1 MLNTKAY
8 EISKTSAIFVA
19 EVFFIP
25 IMTTRYTKSPL
36 ITKLFL
42 IFVVAFIGLFIS
54 SLIILLCT
62 NYANNI
68 LVMKWLQ
75 VLQTSLTFILP
86 AFLLALLFGQGI
98 SYLKFKPIRSPF
110 IWLSVILLMPL
121 ALPAVN
127 WLKSLNDMVVLPHFM
142 SGVELW
148 MQQMEAQSQVL
159 TEKFLG
165 VSTYH
170 GLALNLFVM
179 AVMPALGEEIFFRG
193 ILQTVLGE
201 KLNRH
206 LAVWITAFIF
216 SAIHLQF
223 YGFLPRFLLGAALG
237 YLFLFSGSIWASIV
251 AHFINNAL
259 AVLLFFL
266 TFNGYLTFDMD
277 TLGTQTTW
285 WIGLISLT
293 LVCLLFYRLN
303 RVKES

>member
-1 MLNTKAY
+1 MITA
-8 EISKTSAIFVA
+8 
-19 EVFFIP
+19 
-25 IMTTRYTKSPL
+25 RYIKSPL
-36 ITKLFL
+36 ITKLVL
-42 IFVVAFIGLFIS
+42 IFVVAFAGLLLS
-54 SLIILLCT
+54 SVAILLCA
-62 NYANNI
+62 NYLNNMV
-68 LVMKWLQ
+68 VMKWLQ
-75 VLQTSLTFILP
+75 LIQTAFTFVLP
-86 AFLLALLFGQGI
+86 AFLLAHFVGQGV
-98 SYLKFKPIRSPF
+98 SYLKFTPIRSSLMWF
-110 IWLSVILLMPL
+110 GVILLMPL

-148 MQQMEAQSQVL
+148 MQQMEHQSELL
-159 TEKFLG
+159 TEKFLS
-165 VSTYH
+165 VSSYSA
-170 GLALNLFVM
+170 LALNLLVM
-179 AVMPALGEEIFFRG
+179 AAIPALGEELFFRG

-277 TLGTQTTW
+277 ALGTQNTW
-285 WIGLISLT
+285 WLGFLSLT

-303 RVKES
+303 RIKE

>member
-1 MLNTKAY
+1 M
-8 EISKTSAIFVA
+8 
-19 EVFFIP
+19 EVFFIQM
-25 IMTTRYTKSPL
+25 ITARYITSPL
-36 ITKLFL
+36 ITKLVL
-42 IFVVAFIGLFIS
+42 IFVVAFTGLLLS
-54 SLIILLCT
+54 SVAILLCA
-62 NYANNI
+62 NYLNNMV
-68 LVMKWLQ
+68 VMKWLQ
-75 VLQTSLTFILP
+75 LIQTAFTFVLP
-86 AFLLALLFGQGI
+86 AFLLAHFVGQGV
-98 SYLKFKPIRSPF
+98 SYLKFTPIRSSLM
-110 IWLSVILLMPL
+110 WLGVILLMPL

-148 MQQMEAQSQVL
+148 MQQMEHQSELL
-159 TEKFLG
+159 TEKFLS
-165 VSTYH
+165 VSSYSA
-170 GLALNLFVM
+170 LALNLLVM
-179 AVMPALGEEIFFRG
+179 AAIPALGEELFFRG

-223 YGFLPRFLLGAALG
+223 YGFLPRFCLGAALG

-251 AHFINNAL
+251 AHFVNNAL

-277 TLGTQTTW
+277 ALGTQNTW
-285 WIGLISLT
+285 WLGFLSLT

-303 RVKES
+303 RIKE

>member
-1 MLNTKAY
+1 M
-8 EISKTSAIFVA
+8 
-19 EVFFIP
+19 EVFFIQM
-25 IMTTRYTKSPL
+25 ITARYITSPL
-36 ITKLFL
+36 ITKLVL
-42 IFVVAFIGLFIS
+42 IFVVAFTGLLLS
-54 SLIILLCT
+54 SVTILLCA
-62 NYANNI
+62 NYLNNMV
-68 LVMKWLQ
+68 VMKWLQ
-75 VLQTSLTFILP
+75 LIQTAFTFVLP
-86 AFLLALLFGQGI
+86 AFLLAHFVGQGV
-98 SYLKFKPIRSPF
+98 SYLKFTPIRSSLMWF
-110 IWLSVILLMPL
+110 GVILLMPL

-148 MQQMEAQSQVL
+148 MQQMEHQSELL
-159 TEKFLG
+159 TEKFLS
-165 VSTYH
+165 VSSYSA
-170 GLALNLFVM
+170 LALNLLVM
-179 AVMPALGEEIFFRG
+179 AAIPALGEELFFRG

-277 TLGTQTTW
+277 ALGTQNTW
-285 WIGLISLT
+285 WLGFLSLT

-303 RVKES
+303 RTKE

>member
-1 MLNTKAY
+1 M
-8 EISKTSAIFVA
+8 
-19 EVFFIP
+19 EVFFIQM
-25 IMTTRYTKSPL
+25 ITARYTTSPL
-36 ITKLFL
+36 ITKLVL
-42 IFVVAFIGLFIS
+42 IFVVAFTGLLLS
-54 SLIILLCT
+54 SVTILLCA
-62 NYANNI
+62 NYLNNMV
-68 LVMKWLQ
+68 VMKWLQ
-75 VLQTSLTFILP
+75 LIQTAFTFVLP
-86 AFLLALLFGQGI
+86 AFLLAHFVGQGV
-98 SYLKFKPIRSPF
+98 SYLKFTPIRSSLM
-110 IWLSVILLMPL
+110 WLGVILLMPL

-148 MQQMEAQSQVL
+148 MQQMEHQSELL
-159 TEKFLG
+159 TEKFLS
-165 VSTYH
+165 VSSYSA
-170 GLALNLFVM
+170 LALNLLVM
-179 AVMPALGEEIFFRG
+179 AAIPALGEELFFRG

-277 TLGTQTTW
+277 ALGTQNTW
-285 WIGLISLT
+285 WLGFLSLT

-303 RVKES
+303 RIKE

>member
-1 MLNTKAY
+1 MITA
-8 EISKTSAIFVA
+8 
-19 EVFFIP
+19 
-25 IMTTRYTKSPL
+25 RYLKSSL
-36 ITKLFL
+36 ITKLVL
-42 IFVVAFIGLFIS
+42 IFVVAFAGLLLCS
-54 SLIILLCT
+54 VTILLCA
-62 NYANNI
+62 NYLNNMV
-68 LVMKWLQ
+68 VMKWLQ
-75 VLQTSLTFILP
+75 LIQTAFTFVLP
-86 AFLLALLFGQGI
+86 AFLLAHFVGQGV
-98 SYLKFKPIRSPF
+98 SYLKFTPIRSSLM
-110 IWLSVILLMPL
+110 WLGVILLMPL

-127 WLKSLNDMVVLPHFM
+127 WLKSLNDLVVLPHFM

-148 MQQMEAQSQVL
+148 MQQMEHQSELL
-159 TEKFLG
+159 TEKFLS
-165 VSTYH
+165 VSSYSA
-170 GLALNLFVM
+170 LALNLLVM
-179 AVMPALGEEIFFRG
+179 AAIPALGEELFFRG

-277 TLGTQTTW
+277 ALGTQNTW
-285 WIGLISLT
+285 WLGFLSLT

-303 RVKES
+303 RIKE

>member
-1 MLNTKAY
+1 M
-8 EISKTSAIFVA
+8 
-19 EVFFIP
+19 EVFFIQM
-25 IMTTRYTKSPL
+25 ITARYITSPL
-36 ITKLFL
+36 ITKLVL
-42 IFVVAFIGLFIS
+42 IFVVAFAGLFLS
-54 SLIILLCT
+54 SVAILLCA
-62 NYANNI
+62 NYINNI
-68 LVMKWLQ
+68 VVMKWLQ
-75 VLQTSLTFILP
+75 LIQTAFTFVLP
-86 AFLLALLFGQGI
+86 AFLLAHFVGQGV
-98 SYLKFKPIRSPF
+98 SYLKFTPIRSSLM
-110 IWLSVILLMPL
+110 WLGVILLMPL

-148 MQQMEAQSQVL
+148 MQQMEHQSELL
-159 TEKFLG
+159 TEKFLS
-165 VSTYH
+165 VSSYS
-170 GLALNLFVM
+170 GLALNLLVM
-179 AVMPALGEEIFFRG
+179 AAIPALGEELFFRG

-277 TLGTQTTW
+277 ALGTQNTW
-285 WIGLISLT
+285 WLGFLSLT

-303 RVKES
+303 RIKE

>member
-1 MLNTKAY
+1 MITA
-8 EISKTSAIFVA
+8 
-19 EVFFIP
+19 
-25 IMTTRYTKSPL
+25 RYTTSPL
-36 ITKLFL
+36 ITKLVL
-42 IFVVAFIGLFIS
+42 IFVVAFTGLLLS
-54 SLIILLCT
+54 SVAILLCA
-62 NYANNI
+62 NYLNNMV
-68 LVMKWLQ
+68 VMKWLQ
-75 VLQTSLTFILP
+75 LIQTAFTFVLP
-86 AFLLALLFGQGI
+86 AFLLAHFVGQGV
-98 SYLKFKPIRSPF
+98 SYLKFTPIRSSLM
-110 IWLSVILLMPL
+110 WLGVILLMPL

-148 MQQMEAQSQVL
+148 MQQMEHQSELL
-159 TEKFLG
+159 TEKFLS
-165 VSTYH
+165 VSSYS
-170 GLALNLFVM
+170 GLALNLLVM
-179 AVMPALGEEIFFRG
+179 AAIPALGEELFFRG

-277 TLGTQTTW
+277 ALGTQNTW
-285 WIGLISLT
+285 WLGFLSLT

-303 RVKES
+303 RTKE

>member
-1 MLNTKAY
+1 MITA
-8 EISKTSAIFVA
+8 
-19 EVFFIP
+19 
-25 IMTTRYTKSPL
+25 RYITSPL
-36 ITKLFL
+36 ITKLVL
-42 IFVVAFIGLFIS
+42 IFVVAFTGLLLS
-54 SLIILLCT
+54 SVTILLCA
-62 NYANNI
+62 NYLNNMV
-68 LVMKWLQ
+68 VMKWLQ
-75 VLQTSLTFILP
+75 LIQTAFTFVLP
-86 AFLLALLFGQGI
+86 AFLLAHFVGQGV
-98 SYLKFKPIRSPF
+98 SYLKFTPIRSSLM
-110 IWLSVILLMPL
+110 WLGVILLMPL

-148 MQQMEAQSQVL
+148 MQQMEHQSELL
-159 TEKFLG
+159 TEKFLS
-165 VSTYH
+165 VSSYSA
-170 GLALNLFVM
+170 LALNLLVM
-179 AVMPALGEEIFFRG
+179 AAIPALGEELFFRG

-277 TLGTQTTW
+277 ALGTQNTW
-285 WIGLISLT
+285 WLGFLSLT

-303 RVKES
+303 RIKE

>member
-1 MLNTKAY
+1 MITA
-8 EISKTSAIFVA
+8 
-19 EVFFIP
+19 
-25 IMTTRYTKSPL
+25 RYITSPL
-36 ITKLFL
+36 ITKLVL
-42 IFVVAFIGLFIS
+42 IFVVAFAGLLLS
-54 SLIILLCT
+54 SVAILLCA
-62 NYANNI
+62 NYLNNMV
-68 LVMKWLQ
+68 VMKWLQ
-75 VLQTSLTFILP
+75 LIQTAFTFVLP
-86 AFLLALLFGQGI
+86 AFLLAHFVGQGV
-98 SYLKFKPIRSPF
+98 SYLKFTPIRSSLM
-110 IWLSVILLMPL
+110 WLGVILLMPL

-148 MQQMEAQSQVL
+148 MQQMEHQSELL
-159 TEKFLG
+159 TEKFLS
-165 VSTYH
+165 VSSYSA
-170 GLALNLFVM
+170 LALNLLVM
-179 AVMPALGEEIFFRG
+179 AAIPALGEELFFRG

-277 TLGTQTTW
+277 ALGTQNTW
-285 WIGLISLT
+285 WLGFLSLT

-303 RVKES
+303 RIKE

>member
-1 MLNTKAY
+1 M
-8 EISKTSAIFVA
+8 
-19 EVFFIP
+19 EVFFIQM
-25 IMTTRYTKSPL
+25 ITARYITSPL
-36 ITKLFL
+36 ITKLVL
-42 IFVVAFIGLFIS
+42 IFVVAFTGLLLS
-54 SLIILLCT
+54 SVAILLCA
-62 NYANNI
+62 NYLNNMV
-68 LVMKWLQ
+68 VMKWLQ
-75 VLQTSLTFILP
+75 LIQTAFTFVLP
-86 AFLLALLFGQGI
+86 AFLLAHFVGQGI
-98 SYLKFKPIRSPF
+98 SYLKFTPIRSSLM
-110 IWLSVILLMPL
+110 WLGVILLMPL

-148 MQQMEAQSQVL
+148 MQQMEHQSELL
-159 TEKFLG
+159 TEKFLS
-165 VSTYH
+165 VSSYSA
-170 GLALNLFVM
+170 LALNLLVM
-179 AVMPALGEEIFFRG
+179 AAIPALGEELFFRG

-259 AVLLFFL
+259 AVVLFFL

-277 TLGTQTTW
+277 ALGTQNTW
-285 WIGLISLT
+285 WLGFLSLT
-293 LVCLLFYRLN
+293 LVCLIFYRLN
-303 RVKES
+303 RIKE

>member
-1 MLNTKAY
+1 MITA
-8 EISKTSAIFVA
+8 
-19 EVFFIP
+19 
-25 IMTTRYTKSPL
+25 RYITSPL
-36 ITKLFL
+36 ITKLVL
-42 IFVVAFIGLFIS
+42 IFVVAFTGLLLS
-54 SLIILLCT
+54 SVTILLCA
-62 NYANNI
+62 NYLNNMV
-68 LVMKWLQ
+68 VMKWLQ
-75 VLQTSLTFILP
+75 LIQTAFTFVLP
-86 AFLLALLFGQGI
+86 AFLLAHFVGQGV
-98 SYLKFKPIRSPF
+98 SYLKFTPIRSSLMWF
-110 IWLSVILLMPL
+110 CVILLMPL

-148 MQQMEAQSQVL
+148 MQQMEHQSELL
-159 TEKFLG
+159 TEKFLS
-165 VSTYH
+165 VSSYSA
-170 GLALNLFVM
+170 LALNLLVM
-179 AVMPALGEEIFFRG
+179 AAIPALGEELFFRG

-259 AVLLFFL
+259 AVVLFFL

-277 TLGTQTTW
+277 ALGTQNTW
-285 WIGLISLT
+285 WLGFLSLT
-293 LVCLLFYRLN
+293 LVCLIFYRLN
-303 RVKES
+303 RIKE

>member
-1 MLNTKAY
+1 MITARY
-8 EISKTSAIFVA
+8 ITSF
-19 EVFFIP
+19 
-25 IMTTRYTKSPL
+25 L
-36 ITKLFL
+36 ITKLIL
-42 IFVVAFIGLFIS
+42 IFVVAFTGLLLS
-54 SLIILLCT
+54 SVAILLCA
-62 NYANNI
+62 NYLNNMV
-68 LVMKWLQ
+68 VMKWLQ
-75 VLQTSLTFILP
+75 LIQTAFTFVLP
-86 AFLLALLFGQGI
+86 AFLLAHFVGQGV
-98 SYLKFKPIRSPF
+98 SYLKFTPIRSSLMWF
-110 IWLSVILLMPL
+110 GVILLMPL

-148 MQQMEAQSQVL
+148 MQQMEHQSELL
-159 TEKFLG
+159 TEKFLS
-165 VSTYH
+165 VSSYSA
-170 GLALNLFVM
+170 LALNLLVM
-179 AVMPALGEEIFFRG
+179 AAIPALGEELFFRG

-277 TLGTQTTW
+277 ALGTQNTW
-285 WIGLISLT
+285 WLGFLSLT

-303 RVKES
+303 RIKE

>member
-1 MLNTKAY
+1 MITA
-8 EISKTSAIFVA
+8 
-19 EVFFIP
+19 
-25 IMTTRYTKSPL
+25 RYIKSPL
-36 ITKLFL
+36 ITKLVL
-42 IFVVAFIGLFIS
+42 IFVVAFAGLFLS
-54 SLIILLCT
+54 SVAILLCA
-62 NYANNI
+62 NYMNNI
-68 LVMKWLQ
+68 VVMKWLQ
-75 VLQTSLTFILP
+75 LIQTAFTFVLP
-86 AFLLALLFGQGI
+86 AFLLAHFVGQGV
-98 SYLKFKPIRSPF
+98 SYLKFTPIRSSLM
-110 IWLSVILLMPL
+110 WLGVILLMPL

-127 WLKSLNDMVVLPHFM
+127 WLKSLNDLVVLPHFM
-142 SGVELW
+142 SGMELW
-148 MQQMEAQSQVL
+148 MQQMENQSEVL
-159 TEKFLG
+159 TDKFLS
-165 VSTYH
+165 VSSYS
-170 GLALNLFVM
+170 GLALNLLVM
-179 AVMPALGEEIFFRG
+179 AAIPALGEELFFRG

-277 TLGTQTTW
+277 ALGTQNTW
-285 WIGLISLT
+285 WLGFLSLT

-303 RVKES
+303 RIKE

>member
-1 MLNTKAY
+1 M
-8 EISKTSAIFVA
+8 
-19 EVFFIP
+19 EVFFIQM
-25 IMTTRYTKSPL
+25 ITARYITSPL
-36 ITKLFL
+36 ITKLVL
-42 IFVVAFIGLFIS
+42 IFVVAFTGLLLS
-54 SLIILLCT
+54 SVAILLCA
-62 NYANNI
+62 NYLNNMV
-68 LVMKWLQ
+68 VMKWLQ
-75 VLQTSLTFILP
+75 LIQTAFTFVLP
-86 AFLLALLFGQGI
+86 AFLLAHFVGQGV
-98 SYLKFKPIRSPF
+98 SYLKFTPIRSSLMWF
-110 IWLSVILLMPL
+110 GVILLMPL

-148 MQQMEAQSQVL
+148 MQQMEHQSELL
-159 TEKFLG
+159 TEKFLS
-165 VSTYH
+165 VSSYSA
-170 GLALNLFVM
+170 LALNLLVM
-179 AVMPALGEEIFFRG
+179 AAIPALGEELFFRG

-277 TLGTQTTW
+277 ALGTQNTW
-285 WIGLISLT
+285 WLGFLSLT

-303 RVKES
+303 RIKE

>member
-1 MLNTKAY
+1 MITA
-8 EISKTSAIFVA
+8 
-19 EVFFIP
+19 
-25 IMTTRYTKSPL
+25 RYITSPL
-36 ITKLFL
+36 ITKLVL
-42 IFVVAFIGLFIS
+42 IFVVAFTGLLLS
-54 SLIILLCT
+54 SVAILLCA
-62 NYANNI
+62 NYLNNMV
-68 LVMKWLQ
+68 VMKWLQ
-75 VLQTSLTFILP
+75 LIQTAFTFVLP
-86 AFLLALLFGQGI
+86 AFLLAHFVGQGI
-98 SYLKFKPIRSPF
+98 SYLKFTPIRSPF
-110 IWLSVILLMPL
+110 IWLGVIILMPL

-148 MQQMEAQSQVL
+148 MQQMENQSEVL
-159 TEKFLG
+159 TDKFLS
-165 VSTYH
+165 VSSYS
-170 GLALNLFVM
+170 GLALNLLVM
-179 AVMPALGEEIFFRG
+179 AAIPALGEELFFRG

-223 YGFLPRFLLGAALG
+223 YGFLPRFCLGAALG

-277 TLGTQTTW
+277 ALGTQNTW
-285 WIGLISLT
+285 WLGFLSLT

-303 RVKES
+303 RIKE

>member
-1 MLNTKAY
+1 MITA
-8 EISKTSAIFVA
+8 
-19 EVFFIP
+19 
-25 IMTTRYTKSPL
+25 RYIKSPL
-36 ITKLFL
+36 ITKLVL
-42 IFVVAFIGLFIS
+42 IFVVAFAGLFLS
-54 SLIILLCT
+54 SVAILLCA
-62 NYANNI
+62 NYINNI
-68 LVMKWLQ
+68 VVMKWLQ
-75 VLQTSLTFILP
+75 LVQTVFTFVLP
-86 AFLLALLFGQGI
+86 AFLLAHFVGQGI
-98 SYLKFKPIRSPF
+98 SYLKFTPIRSSLM
-110 IWLSVILLMPL
+110 WLGVILLMPL

-148 MQQMEAQSQVL
+148 MQQMEHQSELL
-159 TEKFLG
+159 TEKFLS
-165 VSTYH
+165 VSSYSA
-170 GLALNLFVM
+170 LALNLLVM
-179 AVMPALGEEIFFRG
+179 AAIPALGEELFFRG

-277 TLGTQTTW
+277 ALGTQNTW
-285 WIGLISLT
+285 LLGFLSLT

-303 RVKES
+303 RIKE

>member
-1 MLNTKAY
+1 MITA
-8 EISKTSAIFVA
+8 
-19 EVFFIP
+19 
-25 IMTTRYTKSPL
+25 RYIKSPL
-36 ITKLFL
+36 ITKLVL
-42 IFVVAFIGLFIS
+42 IFVVAFAGLLLS
-54 SLIILLCT
+54 SVAILLCA
-62 NYANNI
+62 NYLNNMV
-68 LVMKWLQ
+68 VMKWLQ
-75 VLQTSLTFILP
+75 LIQTAFTFVLP
-86 AFLLALLFGQGI
+86 AFLLAHFVGQGV
-98 SYLKFKPIRSPF
+98 SYLKFTPIRSSLM
-110 IWLSVILLMPL
+110 WLGVILLMPL

-148 MQQMEAQSQVL
+148 MQQMEHQSELL
-159 TEKFLG
+159 TEKFLS
-165 VSTYH
+165 VSSYSA
-170 GLALNLFVM
+170 LALNLLVM
-179 AVMPALGEEIFFRG
+179 AAIPALGEELFFRG

-277 TLGTQTTW
+277 ALGTQNTW
-285 WIGLISLT
+285 WLGFLSLT

-303 RVKES
+303 RIKE

>member
-1 MLNTKAY
+1 M
-8 EISKTSAIFVA
+8 
-19 EVFFIP
+19 EVFFIQM
-25 IMTTRYTKSPL
+25 ITARYITSPL
-36 ITKLFL
+36 ITKLVL
-42 IFVVAFIGLFIS
+42 IFVVAFTGLLLS
-54 SLIILLCT
+54 SVAILLCA
-62 NYANNI
+62 NYLNNMV
-68 LVMKWLQ
+68 VMKWLQ
-75 VLQTSLTFILP
+75 LIQTVFTFVLP
-86 AFLLALLFGQGI
+86 AFLLAHFVGQGVT
-98 SYLKFKPIRSPF
+98 YLKFTLIRSPF
-110 IWLSVILLMPL
+110 IWFAVILLMPL

-127 WLKSLNDMVVLPHFM
+127 WLKSLNDLVVLPHFM

-148 MQQMEAQSQVL
+148 MQQMENQSEVL
-159 TEKFLG
+159 TDKFLS
-165 VSTYH
+165 VSSYS
-170 GLALNLFVM
+170 GLALNLLVM
-179 AVMPALGEEIFFRG
+179 AAIPALGEELFFRG

-277 TLGTQTTW
+277 ALGTQNTW
-285 WIGLISLT
+285 WLGFLSLT

-303 RVKES
+303 RIKE

>member
-1 MLNTKAY
+1 MITA
-8 EISKTSAIFVA
+8 
-19 EVFFIP
+19 
-25 IMTTRYTKSPL
+25 RYITSPL
-36 ITKLFL
+36 ITKLVL
-42 IFVVAFIGLFIS
+42 IFVVAFAGLFLS
-54 SLIILLCT
+54 SVAILLCA
-62 NYANNI
+62 NYLNNMV
-68 LVMKWLQ
+68 VMKWLQ
-75 VLQTSLTFILP
+75 LIQTAFTFVLP
-86 AFLLALLFGQGI
+86 AFLLAHFVGQGV
-98 SYLKFKPIRSPF
+98 SYLKFTPIRSSLM
-110 IWLSVILLMPL
+110 WLGVILLMPL

-148 MQQMEAQSQVL
+148 MQQMEHQSELL
-159 TEKFLG
+159 TEKFLS
-165 VSTYH
+165 VSSYSA
-170 GLALNLFVM
+170 LALNLLVM
-179 AVMPALGEEIFFRG
+179 AAIPALGEELFFRG

-237 YLFLFSGSIWASIV
+237 YLFLFSGSIWASII

-277 TLGTQTTW
+277 ALGTQNTW
-285 WIGLISLT
+285 WLGFLSLT

-303 RVKES
+303 RIKE

>member
-1 MLNTKAY
+1 M
-8 EISKTSAIFVA
+8 
-19 EVFFIP
+19 EVFFIQM
-25 IMTTRYTKSPL
+25 ITARYITSPL
-36 ITKLFL
+36 ITKLVL
-42 IFVVAFIGLFIS
+42 IFVVAFAGLLLS
-54 SLIILLCT
+54 SVAILLCA
-62 NYANNI
+62 NYLNNMV
-68 LVMKWLQ
+68 VMKWLQ
-75 VLQTSLTFILP
+75 LIQTAFTFVLP
-86 AFLLALLFGQGI
+86 AFLLAHFVGQGI
-98 SYLKFKPIRSPF
+98 SYLKFTPIRSSLMWF
-110 IWLSVILLMPL
+110 GVILLMPL

-148 MQQMEAQSQVL
+148 MQQMEHQSELL
-159 TEKFLG
+159 TEKFLS
-165 VSTYH
+165 VSSYSA
-170 GLALNLFVM
+170 LALNLLVM
-179 AVMPALGEEIFFRG
+179 AAIPALGEELFFRG

-277 TLGTQTTW
+277 ALGTQNTW
-285 WIGLISLT
+285 WLGFLSLT

-303 RVKES
+303 RIKE

>member
-1 MLNTKAY
+1 MITA
-8 EISKTSAIFVA
+8 
-19 EVFFIP
+19 
-25 IMTTRYTKSPL
+25 RYTTSPL
-36 ITKLFL
+36 ITKLVL
-42 IFVVAFIGLFIS
+42 IFVVAFTGLLLS
-54 SLIILLCT
+54 SVAILLCA
-62 NYANNI
+62 NYLNNMV
-68 LVMKWLQ
+68 VMKWLQ
-75 VLQTSLTFILP
+75 LIQTAFTFVLP
-86 AFLLALLFGQGI
+86 AFLLAHFVGQGV
-98 SYLKFKPIRSPF
+98 SYLKFTPIRSSLM
-110 IWLSVILLMPL
+110 WLGVILLMPL

-127 WLKSLNDMVVLPHFM
+127 WLKSLNDLVVLPHFM

-148 MQQMEAQSQVL
+148 MQQMEHQSELL
-159 TEKFLG
+159 TEKFLS
-165 VSTYH
+165 VSSYSA
-170 GLALNLFVM
+170 LALNLLVM
-179 AVMPALGEEIFFRG
+179 AAIPALGEELFFRG

-206 LAVWITAFIF
+206 LAVWITACIF

-277 TLGTQTTW
+277 ALGTQNTW
-285 WIGLISLT
+285 WLGFLSLT

-303 RVKES
+303 RIKE

>member
-1 MLNTKAY
+1 MITA
-8 EISKTSAIFVA
+8 
-19 EVFFIP
+19 
-25 IMTTRYTKSPL
+25 RYTTSPL
-36 ITKLFL
+36 ITKLVL
-42 IFVVAFIGLFIS
+42 IFVVAFAGLLLS
-54 SLIILLCT
+54 SVAILLCA
-62 NYANNI
+62 NYLNNMV
-68 LVMKWLQ
+68 VMKWLQ
-75 VLQTSLTFILP
+75 LIQTAFTFVLP
-86 AFLLALLFGQGI
+86 AFLLAHFVGQGV
-98 SYLKFKPIRSPF
+98 SYLKFTPIRSSLM
-110 IWLSVILLMPL
+110 WLGVILLMPL

-148 MQQMEAQSQVL
+148 MQQMEHQSELL
-159 TEKFLG
+159 TEKFLS
-165 VSTYH
+165 VSSYSA
-170 GLALNLFVM
+170 LALNLLVM
-179 AVMPALGEEIFFRG
+179 AAIPALGEELFFRG

-277 TLGTQTTW
+277 ALGTQNTW
-285 WIGLISLT
+285 WLGFLSLT

-303 RVKES
+303 RIKE

>member
-1 MLNTKAY
+1 M
-8 EISKTSAIFVA
+8 
-19 EVFFIP
+19 EVFFIQM
-25 IMTTRYTKSPL
+25 ITARYITSPL
-36 ITKLFL
+36 ITKLVL
-42 IFVVAFIGLFIS
+42 IFVVAFTGLLLS
-54 SLIILLCT
+54 SVAILLCA
-62 NYANNI
+62 NYLNNMV
-68 LVMKWLQ
+68 VMKWLQ
-75 VLQTSLTFILP
+75 LIQTAFTFVLP
-86 AFLLALLFGQGI
+86 AFLLAHFVGQGI
-98 SYLKFKPIRSPF
+98 SYLKFTPIRSSLM
-110 IWLSVILLMPL
+110 WLGVILLMPL

-148 MQQMEAQSQVL
+148 MQQMEHQSELL
-159 TEKFLG
+159 TEKFLS
-165 VSTYH
+165 VSSYSA
-170 GLALNLFVM
+170 LALNLLVM
-179 AVMPALGEEIFFRG
+179 AAIPALGEELFFRG

-277 TLGTQTTW
+277 ALGTQNTW
-285 WIGLISLT
+285 WLGFLSLT

-303 RVKES
+303 RIKE

>member
-1 MLNTKAY
+1 M
-8 EISKTSAIFVA
+8 
-19 EVFFIP
+19 EVFFIQM
-25 IMTTRYTKSPL
+25 ITARYITSPL
-36 ITKLFL
+36 ITKLVL
-42 IFVVAFIGLFIS
+42 IFVVAFTGLLLS
-54 SLIILLCT
+54 SVTILLCA
-62 NYANNI
+62 NYLNNMV
-68 LVMKWLQ
+68 VMKWLQ
-75 VLQTSLTFILP
+75 LIQTAFTFVLP
-86 AFLLALLFGQGI
+86 AFLLAHFVGQGV
-98 SYLKFKPIRSPF
+98 SYLKFTPIRSSLMWF
-110 IWLSVILLMPL
+110 GVILLMPL

-148 MQQMEAQSQVL
+148 MQQMEHQSELL
-159 TEKFLG
+159 TEKFLS
-165 VSTYH
+165 VSSYSA
-170 GLALNLFVM
+170 LALNLLVM
-179 AVMPALGEEIFFRG
+179 AAIPALGEELFFRG

-277 TLGTQTTW
+277 ALGTQNTW
-285 WIGLISLT
+285 WLGFLSLT

-303 RVKES
+303 RIKE